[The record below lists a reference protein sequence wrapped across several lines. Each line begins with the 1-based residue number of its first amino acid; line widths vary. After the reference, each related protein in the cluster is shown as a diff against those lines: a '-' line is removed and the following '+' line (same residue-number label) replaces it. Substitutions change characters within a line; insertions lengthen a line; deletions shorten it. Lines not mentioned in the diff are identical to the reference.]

1 MVLNFQLERGK
12 CKSNSLIQLMYFPAL
27 IHCNDCEHLVAA
39 EHELLKVTKNQSP
52 LFLLIEENNWITK
65 H

>member
-1 MVLNFQLERGK
+1 
-12 CKSNSLIQLMYFPAL
+12 MYFPAL

-52 LFLLIEENNWITK
+52 LFLLIEENN
-65 H
+65 